1 MPIVPADRIEI
12 NIGLKDLCIDWKME
26 GRKGR
31 PSARFVGLWSTTRHY
46 CIPLLRAR
54 SCLLIFATA
63 TIYYLLPLSF
73 LWELLT
79 AAGSRPRPEADV

>member
-1 MPIVPADRIEI
+1 MPIVPADSMKI

-31 PSARFVGLWSTTRHY
+31 PSARSVGLWSTTRHY

-54 SCLLIFATA
+54 SCLLILL
-63 TIYYLLPLSF
+63 LLPSITYF
-73 LWELLT
+73 LFPSY
-79 AAGSRPRPEADV
+79 ANC

>member
-1 MPIVPADRIEI
+1 MPIVPADSIEI

-31 PSARFVGLWSTTRHY
+31 PSARSVGLWSTTRHY

-54 SCLLIFATA
+54 SCLLILL
-63 TIYYLLPLSF
+63 LLPSITYF
-73 LWELLT
+73 LFPSY
-79 AAGSRPRPEADV
+79 GNC